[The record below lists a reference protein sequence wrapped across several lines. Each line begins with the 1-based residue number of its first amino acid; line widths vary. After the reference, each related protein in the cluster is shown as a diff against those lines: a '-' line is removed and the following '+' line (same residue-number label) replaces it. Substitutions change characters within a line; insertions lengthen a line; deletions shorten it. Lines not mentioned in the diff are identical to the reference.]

1 MSVKERMKAM
11 EEEASKILNPEE
23 EDETEKLI
31 EAAGEAAEK
40 NPHFNPEGELME
52 KVKEIEEATDVLIG
66 NKH

>member
-31 EAAGEAAEK
+31 EEAGEAAEK
-40 NPHFNPEGELME
+40 NPHFNPEGDLME
-52 KVKEIEEATDVLIG
+52 KVMEIEEATDVLIG
-66 NKH
+66 NKR

>member
-31 EAAGEAAEK
+31 EEAGEAAEK
-40 NPHFNPEGELME
+40 NHHFNPEVELME

-66 NKH
+66 NKR

>member
-31 EAAGEAAEK
+31 EEAGEAAEK

-52 KVKEIEEATDVLIG
+52 KVKEI
-66 NKH
+66 

>member
-31 EAAGEAAEK
+31 EEAGEK

-66 NKH
+66 NKR

>member
-11 EEEASKILNPEE
+11 EEEASKILKTEE

-31 EAAGEAAEK
+31 EEAGEAAEK

-66 NKH
+66 NKR